1 MEIVRFSQCLQIH
14 CCKWIK
20 AVIFYTNQRAHF
32 PTNVQFFI
40 INMENKEIFSA
51 LVAFSA
57 LDVQVVKNKT
67 NPHFKNKY
75 ADLQE
80 ILEKVKK
87 PLASCGLALYQSV
100 RGENTLITK
109 LVHISGES
117 LEEIFTFK
125 DASNMQGLGS
135 AITYAKRYQICAMLG
150 LAADDDDDGNEA
162 VKSQSKP
169 QAQPAVQPVKKT
181 LDDHFN
187 DCKNLDDLNKL
198 AKRYVEAGEGK
209 FETVRTRFEAQM
221 KRFNGVYLSFD
232 AIAYTQDQV
241 NNMEYEAEM
250 AKNQK

>member
-1 MEIVRFSQCLQIH
+1 
-14 CCKWIK
+14 
-20 AVIFYTNQRAHF
+20 
-32 PTNVQFFI
+32 
-40 INMENKEIFSA
+40 MENKEIFSA

-162 VKSQSKP
+162 VKSQAKP
-169 QAQPAVQPVKKT
+169 QYQPVTQPAKPTLKDVLNACNSLDAVNAQAAKYYNAGKWDAVKDTFKPYF
-181 LDDHFN
+181 DNFG
-187 DCKNLDDLNKL
+187 
-198 AKRYVEAGEGK
+198 AVEVTSQGVGYTKEQIYEMEHELQLQK
-209 FETVRTRFEAQM
+209 EA
-221 KRFNGVYLSFD
+221 
-232 AIAYTQDQV
+232 
-241 NNMEYEAEM
+241 
-250 AKNQK
+250 NQ

>member
-1 MEIVRFSQCLQIH
+1 
-14 CCKWIK
+14 
-20 AVIFYTNQRAHF
+20 
-32 PTNVQFFI
+32 
-40 INMENKEIFSA
+40 MENKEIFSA

-150 LAADDDDDGNEA
+150 LAADDDDDAAGHLHGGHRA
-162 VKSQSKP
+162 VVGP
-169 QAQPAVQPVKKT
+169 GA
-181 LDDHFN
+181 
-187 DCKNLDDLNKL
+187 
-198 AKRYVEAGEGK
+198 
-209 FETVRTRFEAQM
+209 RTRAGDRNRQL
-221 KRFNGVYLSFD
+221 RRH
-232 AIAYTQDQV
+232 
-241 NNMEYEAEM
+241 
-250 AKNQK
+250 